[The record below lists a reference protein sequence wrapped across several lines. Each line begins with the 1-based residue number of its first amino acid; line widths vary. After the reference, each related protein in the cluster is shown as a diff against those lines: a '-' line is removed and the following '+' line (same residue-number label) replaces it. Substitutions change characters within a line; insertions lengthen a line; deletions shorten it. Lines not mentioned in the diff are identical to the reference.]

1 MANRRM
7 DPVGYRPF
15 RVEPLLADGLLAVS
29 RPGGEL
35 EQRVADGFFNLAAQ
49 AGQFADQQAETA
61 GRAAG
66 LRDALAGGPK
76 GEYRGEVGG
85 AGRVRG
91 AKFSAEVNDA
101 IHQAAV
107 KYGVPEKRL
116 QRFAQ
121 IESGGNPKA
130 HNAGSGAAG
139 LFQFIPSTAK
149 AYGLADPF
157 DAYANA
163 DAAARLY
170 RDNARH
176 LQAKLGRA
184 PSAGEV
190 YLAHQQGAGG
200 AVKLIANAGRPAS
213 AVVGARA
220 VRSNGGTPAMSAGQF
235 ASMWIKKVDGGY
247 SLPDHPDQI
256 TTAAVNSPMT
266 GNVVLAGG
274 RFRPR
279 GSNTIYDRAY
289 DEAGTRT
296 YLQMLETE
304 MRSTTSQAFDLY
316 KDDPAKLASVLGDLR
331 TKIGQD
337 QVFPEIQ
344 ADYETGFDRLA
355 GSYVEQARDNATKKQ
370 ESQDRA
376 DFIGRTGELQTDVAR
391 KIEQLDPAN
400 PDTANAIASA
410 QAGID
415 EHYDSAVRRG
425 IMDPDDAARAKL
437 ESRRDAA
444 VGFYAKQADAL
455 DADGVKAMREKMA
468 TDFGGGGVAG
478 LDGDGW
484 GTLKAKLENV
494 EADKRRQQQQ
504 SAQDYR
510 TKGDTFAARIAAGLD
525 VAPADLATYAL
536 AAGKTPQGKV
546 ALQETYAKISAGK
559 AVNDMTLKQAEAHVA
574 GLRQQYG
581 KDATPAQLRTLNF
594 AEDMLAKKRKA
605 ISSDPVTY
613 AEQRGIVAPTPF
625 ITEAQSTDEVAG
637 IVTARIANAATAA
650 QEFGTAPRFLKAG
663 EAKAVAAAIKASPE
677 QGAGLAAAIV
687 AGAGA
692 HAPDVLAEFGQD
704 APVISEAGSILA
716 FGGSARAAED
726 VILGYGKSADGKA
739 QTGLKPADAAATY
752 GDVAGGALALAKKD
766 GDRIGRAAA
775 SIARKRITEE
785 GVDPTSDEAKDIYS
799 QAVQEAA
806 GATFDKGVQWGGFA
820 TVGAGI
826 FGGGG
831 SQVLVPP
838 TMRADKFEEVLGAI
852 TDKDLAALPVKPKPG
867 AGVDSGGRAG
877 TRAASQGLAE
887 TLRGAVPVIVRGGYA
902 FAFGDPASDDPQF
915 VQDEK
920 GGVFVLDLA
929 ALAPDLA
936 KRMPEAFR

>member
-49 AGQFADQQAETA
+49 AGQFADQAAQSA

-76 GEYRGEVGG
+76 GEYQGEVGG

-107 KYGVPEKRL
+107 KYGVPEEHL

-130 HNAGSGAAG
+130 FNEGSKAAG
-139 LFQFIPSTAK
+139 LFQFIPSTARD
-149 AYGLADPF
+149 YGLTNPL

-200 AVKLIANAGRPAS
+200 AVNLISNAGRPAS

-235 ASMWIKKVDGGY
+235 ANMWIKKVDGGY
-247 SLPDHPDQI
+247 ALPDHPDQI

-355 GSYVEQARDNATKKQ
+355 QTYVEQARDNATKKQ
-370 ESQDRA
+370 EQQDRA
-376 DFIGRTGELQTDVAR
+376 EFIGRTGELQTDVAR

-468 TDFGGGGVAG
+468 TDFGRRRRRARWRRLGHAEGEAG
-478 LDGDGW
+478 ERRGRQAAAAAAV
-484 GTLKAKLENV
+484 GTGLSHQGRYV
-494 EADKRRQQQQ
+494 RSADRGRARRRAGRSRHLCARRRQ
-504 SAQDYR
+504 D
-510 TKGDTFAARIAAGLD
+510 AARQGGAAGNLRE
-525 VAPADLATYAL
+525 DLRR
-536 AAGKTPQGKV
+536 QGD
-546 ALQETYAKISAGK
+546 QRH
-559 AVNDMTLKQAEAHVA
+559 DAEA
-574 GLRQQYG
+574 
-581 KDATPAQLRTLNF
+581 
-594 AEDMLAKKRKA
+594 
-605 ISSDPVTY
+605 S
-613 AEQRGIVAPTPF
+613 RG
-625 ITEAQSTDEVAG
+625 
-637 IVTARIANAATAA
+637 AR
-650 QEFGTAPRFLKAG
+650 RR
-663 EAKAVAAAIKASPE
+663 
-677 QGAGLAAAIV
+677 LAAAIRKRRD
-687 AGAGA
+687 AGAAA
-692 HAPDVLAEFGQD
+692 HAQFRRGH
-704 APVISEAGSILA
+704 AGEKAQGDRQRPGHLR
-716 FGGSARAAED
+716 RAARHRR
-726 VILGYGKSADGKA
+726 
-739 QTGLKPADAAATY
+739 ADA
-752 GDVAGGALALAKKD
+752 VHH
-766 GDRIGRAAA
+766 
-775 SIARKRITEE
+775 
-785 GVDPTSDEAKDIYS
+785 
-799 QAVQEAA
+799 
-806 GATFDKGVQWGGFA
+806 
-820 TVGAGI
+820 
-826 FGGGG
+826 
-831 SQVLVPP
+831 
-838 TMRADKFEEVLGAI
+838 
-852 TDKDLAALPVKPKPG
+852 
-867 AGVDSGGRAG
+867 
-877 TRAASQGLAE
+877 
-887 TLRGAVPVIVRGGYA
+887 RGAVDRRSRGHRHGEDRQRGRHGKE
-902 FAFGDPASDDPQF
+902 FGTRRAS
-915 VQDEK
+915 
-920 GGVFVLDLA
+920 
-929 ALAPDLA
+929 
-936 KRMPEAFR
+936 